1 MKKVFIDTNIL
12 LDVLAK
18 RSPFYP
24 ASATVWTLAETGKI
38 MGMISTLSFNNIYY
52 IMRRQSGGAGAKMA
66 IRLLHGIFT
75 TVPPDNQILNQALDS
90 EMADFEDA
98 LQFFS
103 ALHAGASCIVTRN
116 TGDFP
121 AGHIPILTPEEFL
134 AAQCLWL
141 PVP

>member
-18 RSPFYP
+18 RAPFYA
-24 ASATVWTLAETGKI
+24 ASAKVWTLAENGKVT
-38 MGMISTLSFNNIYY
+38 GMISTLSFNNIYY
-52 IMRRQSGGAGAKMA
+52 IMRRQSGGGGAKMA

-103 ALHAGASCIVTRN
+103 ALHAGAQCIVTRN
-116 TGDFP
+116 PDDFP
-121 AGHIPILTPEEFL
+121 TGHIPILTPEEFL
-134 AAQCLWL
+134 ATSKNGGRF
-141 PVP
+141 